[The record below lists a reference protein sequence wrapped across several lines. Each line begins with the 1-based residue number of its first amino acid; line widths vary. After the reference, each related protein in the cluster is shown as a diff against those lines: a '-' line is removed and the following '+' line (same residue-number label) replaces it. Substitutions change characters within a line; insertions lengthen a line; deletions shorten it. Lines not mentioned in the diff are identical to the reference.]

1 MQTNADASGAL
12 KPSGTSNRLALNA
25 RVYVTTGSMRQM
37 DEVRSGGSYLS
48 QSDLRLH
55 FGLDNS
61 NKVDR
66 LTIRW
71 PSGVVDEMRDIPA
84 DQQIVVEEGSLMWRV
99 VKERKGN

>member
-1 MQTNADASGAL
+1 M
-12 KPSGTSNRLALNA
+12 
-25 RVYVTTGSMRQM
+25 RVYCVTGKRRQM

-61 NKVDR
+61 SKVDR

-84 DQQIVVEEGSLMWRV
+84 DQQIVVEEGSLMWRA